1 MIKTI
6 ETIQVGDVATFS
18 KTISEFD
25 VYMYAGIS
33 GDFNP
38 AHINAV
44 EAEKGMF
51 KERIAHGMV
60 SASLISTVLG
70 CHLPGPGTIY
80 MSQELSF
87 KRPVKFGDTIEAK
100 VEVIEKIEEKNR
112 LILRTTCTNQHG
124 EIVIDGKA
132 TVMPPKASM

>member
-1 MIKTI
+1 MLKTI
-6 ETIQVGDVATFS
+6 DTIQIGDFAVFS
-18 KTISEFD
+18 KTISESD
-25 VYMYAGIS
+25 VYLYAGIS

-38 AHINAV
+38 AHVNAV

-51 KERIAHGMV
+51 GERIAHGMLT
-60 SASLISTVLG
+60 ASFISTVLG
-70 CHLPGPGTIY
+70 THLPGPGTIY
-80 MSQELSF
+80 LGQELSF

-100 VEVIEKIEEKNR
+100 VEVIEKIVEKNR

-132 TVMPPKASM
+132 TVMPPKATG

>member
-1 MIKTI
+1 MLKTI
-6 ETIQVGDVATFS
+6 DKIQVGDTASFT
-18 KTISEFD
+18 KTISESD

-51 KERIAHGMV
+51 KERIAHGMLT
-60 SASLISTVLG
+60 ASLISTVLG

-80 MSQELSF
+80 LSQELSF
-87 KRPVKFGDTIEAK
+87 RKPVRYGDTIEAK
-100 VEVIEKIEEKNR
+100 VEVVERIEEKNR

-132 TVMPPKASM
+132 MVMPPK

>member
-6 ETIQVGDVATFS
+6 ETIQVGDVATFA

-80 MSQELSF
+80 MSQEIG
-87 KRPVKFGDTIEAK
+87 RAHV
-100 VEVIEKIEEKNR
+100 
-112 LILRTTCTNQHG
+112 
-124 EIVIDGKA
+124 
-132 TVMPPKASM
+132 

>member
-1 MIKTI
+1 MLRTI
-6 ETIQVGDVATFS
+6 DTIQVGDFATFS
-18 KTISEFD
+18 KTISESD

-33 GDFNP
+33 GDLNP
-38 AHINAV
+38 AHVNQV

-51 KERIAHGMV
+51 KERIAHGMLT
-60 SASLISTVLG
+60 ASFISTVLG
-70 CHLPGPGTIY
+70 MHLPGPGTIY
-80 MSQELSF
+80 LGQELSF

-132 TVMPPKASM
+132 TVMPPKATL